1 MYFMFAQ
8 NDILTTN
15 AINRKNKVKR
25 IRKLLHGVKRFF
37 TIPVETSHLKS
48 KTVDRLKLNFEYIL
62 MLIVSTII
70 STLGLLMNSS
80 AIIIGGM
87 ILSPFMI
94 PIFSL
99 SYGIYAGNIKI
110 MHRSLLL
117 LVVSIAIALA
127 TAMMITS
134 LSPLKNLTEE
144 ITVRIEPTLLDMFV
158 ALGAG
163 LIGILVLSRQ
173 KIADNFAGVAIATS
187 LVPPL
192 SVAGIGLSLMNSEVY
207 FGGFLLF
214 LLNVLAITAVGTVY
228 LIAQH
233 WLAADTTRFST
244 RALLVII
251 SSLTLLTLPL
261 TYQLINLSENLA
273 AESKVR
279 NVIERTLAK
288 SNPDSQIDYIETN
301 VVTGP
306 GEKLVDIKARI
317 TVDEK
322 DTIAYEL
329 QDQLNQRLSQT
340 LGADV
345 KLALNVQRSVSI
357 ASKEQVQLE
366 SNIKNITSS
375 FSKKLKEIHPN
386 VTISNM
392 SLDRSSDQDTWL
404 LTARLI
410 GTPGDTPT
418 TSSIQ
423 DIQDAMTREFSQDID
438 YDISYSPFTQIV
450 RTND

>member
-1 MYFMFAQ
+1 MYTQ
-8 NDILTTN
+8 NDILPEDVTN
-15 AINRKNKVKR
+15 RGDSVNRTK
-25 IRKLLHGVKRFF
+25 KLMQLVKRFF

-48 KTVDRLKLNFEYIL
+48 KTVDRLSLNFEYIL
-62 MLIVSTII
+62 MLVVSTII

-127 TAMMITS
+127 TAMMITG
-134 LSPLKNLTEE
+134 LSPLKNLTDE

-192 SVAGIGLSLMNSEVY
+192 SVAGIGLSLMKPEVY

-233 WLAADTTRFST
+233 WLAADTARFST
-244 RALLVII
+244 KALLVII

-279 NVIERTLAK
+279 GVIERTLAK
-288 SNPDSQIDYIETN
+288 SNPESQIDYIETN
-301 VVTGP
+301 VVTSS

-340 LGADV
+340 LKTDV

-357 ASKEQVQLE
+357 ASKEQVQLD

-375 FSKKLKEIHPN
+375 FSRKLKTSHPD
-386 VTISNM
+386 VTISNI
-392 SLDRSSDQDTWL
+392 SLDRGHRQDSWL
-404 LTARLI
+404 LTARMA
-410 GTPGDTPT
+410 GTQNNAPT
-418 TSSIQ
+418 QTSIQ
-423 DIQDAMTREFSQDID
+423 AIQDAMAQEFSQNID
-438 YDISYSPFTQIV
+438 YDISYSPFMQII
-450 RTND
+450 RTEE